1 MTVSELRD
9 LFVAEKS
16 QILAQL
22 ALANRNQVDPDPAFA
37 ADLAAAAEIET
48 DPWIAQR
55 LLVASGWFRRNTSA
69 DGGTY

>member
-9 LFVAEKS
+9 LFAAEKS
-16 QILAQL
+16 QILAQV
-22 ALANRNQVDPDPAFA
+22 AMANRNQVSPDPALA
-37 ADLAAAAEIET
+37 ADLAAAAEVEA

-55 LLVASGWFRRNTSA
+55 LLVASGWFRRDTSA